1 MRYLVIDETK
11 GMDTFV
17 KEFETKE
24 EAIHSADAEFERLTA
39 YDKKQR
45 SAFYVLKSVNPDEEA
60 DDHFDGDIIKD
71 YFKSP
76 YLVADLAY
84 IARSTR
90 EREIK
95 NASKYVDFELYK
107 AEAGWQDWMEDF
119 TEADDGEECSERELE
134 LIEEMQ
140 SLIWAEAHEKK
151 TERIN
156 LRVSS
161 ALKYKAEQRAQ
172 EEARSLNS
180 YIEWLILND

>member
-1 MRYLVIDETK
+1 MKYLVIDEK

-24 EAIHSADAEFERLTA
+24 EAIQEADAEFERLTA

-45 SAFYVLKSVNPDEEA
+45 NAFYVLESVNPDEEA

-76 YLVADLAY
+76 YLVANLAY
-84 IARSTR
+84 ITLSTR

-95 NASKYVDFELYK
+95 NAATYEDFELYK
-107 AEAGWQDWMEDF
+107 AETGWQDWMEDF
-119 TEADDGEECSERELE
+119 TDADDGEECAEAELKV
-134 LIEEMQ
+134 IEEMQ
-140 SLIWAEAHEKK
+140 RLIWAEAHEKK

-156 LRVSS
+156 LRVSP
-161 ALKYKAEQRAQ
+161 ALKYEAERKAS

-180 YIEWLILND
+180 YIEWLILNDK